1 MSISFDRRYTNMT
14 KAIPTVA
21 TVLLFALML
30 ATGGAFAGGEGC
42 SGKGKKGEEGG
53 GTAAVTLPS
62 QPLA

>member
-1 MSISFDRRYTNMT
+1 MT